1 MMSVTH
7 AILGVCGASLLLQTA
22 DPVVLGLSIIGSQ
35 IPDLD
40 SSRSLVGQVFF
51 PVSHWL
57 EDRYPHRT
65 ITHCLLFNLCLVA
78 IAWVLWYILNIPT
91 PWAIALP
98 LGHLLAIFSDTF
110 TKQGVQLFYPLQA
123 WCVCGMNPKRR
134 MKTGGKAE
142 YWVLGIAVLIL
153 FLNFN
158 LLGSGGFRD
167 VASRT
172 LNLKDHSIKAYNANA
187 ATHATWLH
195 VEGVWVEDRR
205 PVNQDFFIVAENNGY
220 LVTDGQGIY
229 KVARDG
235 DIIPTLTRLDIRN
248 EQTTETFT
256 QGFND
261 EPLGETL
268 EAIAQRYS
276 NSLVLVSGSVTIDFP
291 DELPSSLPPEVQ
303 VYGTRVNLTYA
314 DLNQVLSILQDQWAI
329 GQLDFKVFA
338 PAPTFSSSPLE
349 RS

>member
-7 AILGVCGASLLLQTA
+7 AIIGVCGTTLLLQTA
-22 DPVVLGLSIIGSQ
+22 DPVVLGLAIIGSQ

-40 SSRSLVGQVFF
+40 SSHSLVGQVFF

-65 ITHCLLFNLCLVA
+65 ITHCLLFNAVLSA
-78 IAWVLWYILNIPT
+78 IAGALWYFLGIPT

-98 LGHLLAIFSDTF
+98 LGHFLAIFSDTF

-153 FLNFN
+153 FLNLN
-158 LLGSGGFRD
+158 LLGNGGFRD

-172 LNLKDHSIKAYNANA
+172 LNLKDHSIREYNAKA
-187 ATHATWLH
+187 ATNATWLH
-195 VEGVWVEDRR
+195 VEGVWASDRR
-205 PVNQDFFIVAENNGY
+205 PVNQTFFIVAEDGGY
-220 LVTDGQGIY
+220 IVTDGQGVY
-229 KVARDG
+229 KVGETG
-235 DIIPTLTRLDIRN
+235 DILPTLVRLDIGD
-248 EQTTETFT
+248 EQTVETFT

-261 EPLGETL
+261 EPLDEVL
-268 EAIAQRYS
+268 REISQRYP
-276 NSLVLVSGSVTIDFP
+276 NGLVLISGNVAIDFP
-291 DELPSSLPPEVQ
+291 EELPGSLPQPLTP
-303 VYGTRVNLTYA
+303 YGDRIAFNYA
-314 DLNQVLSILQDQWAI
+314 DTNQVIPVLEGQWAI
-329 GQLDFKVFA
+329 GQLEFKVFT
-338 PAPTFSSSPLE
+338 PAPTF
-349 RS
+349 